1 MSRSS
6 WNILV
11 VPKSKLTGFL
21 IRGTQNIDTE
31 ERGDGYMKMEAK
43 KCPRSPEAGRGRE
56 QFSPPKPLERVWP
69 CCCLETVKKYISAV
83 ASLPVEG
90 AGHSELGNRRLTRHM
105 TAASK
110 INSPRSAHVAPSPYT
125 APSQPCHLAIS
136 FLSIKT
142 RLKFWI
148 LRGHVFLS

>member
-21 IRGTQNIDTE
+21 IRGTQNIE
-31 ERGDGYMKMEAK
+31 AEKRGDGYMKMEAK
-43 KCPRSPEAGRGRE
+43 KCPRSPEAGKGRK

-69 CCCLETVKKYISAV
+69 CCCLDFRCLASRTVKKYISAV

-110 INSPRSAHVAPSPYT
+110 INSPRSAHVAPSP
-125 APSQPCHLAIS
+125 
-136 FLSIKT
+136 
-142 RLKFWI
+142 
-148 LRGHVFLS
+148 